1 MPILL
6 ITALISIVISGCKNP
21 AAGGSLENRIASDL
35 AEIQSEANI
44 LLEDNT
50 TPKEPVLNLIVRIED
65 FIDSNRVYLEQQNAV
80 VPLDELINLLQIFA
94 DSISYTNQ
102 LEKFRLLFGNEI
114 TIPGTGY
121 LEIHEFSIQVKT
133 YADAYGISLNDAEQ
147 VMVEYGINS
156 DIILTTMNLI
166 NGVIT
171 LSDLMVSETGMYT
184 NEAEGIVIGLPLE
197 ENLPAES
204 PITVNGNPTIIDDG
218 ERTGMEFNAAED
230 YLLIPADPSN
240 NLTIEGTIDI
250 WLKPST
256 NVAWAGI
263 IHKGSKSNWS
273 DEGYSFQYDGGKRLM
288 LAMTSESGQLIL
300 VKTQYILTE
309 GSWSHVVV
317 TWNSSEAH
325 IYVDDTD
332 VTDKITKGFSNTEIQ
347 IADYSPF
354 ISSDGEVV
362 VGTQIPGKPYRFDG
376 IISDIKIHNT
386 FYN

>member
-288 LAMTSESGQLIL
+288 LAMTS
-300 VKTQYILTE
+300 
-309 GSWSHVVV
+309 
-317 TWNSSEAH
+317 
-325 IYVDDTD
+325 
-332 VTDKITKGFSNTEIQ
+332 
-347 IADYSPF
+347 
-354 ISSDGEVV
+354 
-362 VGTQIPGKPYRFDG
+362 
-376 IISDIKIHNT
+376 
-386 FYN
+386 